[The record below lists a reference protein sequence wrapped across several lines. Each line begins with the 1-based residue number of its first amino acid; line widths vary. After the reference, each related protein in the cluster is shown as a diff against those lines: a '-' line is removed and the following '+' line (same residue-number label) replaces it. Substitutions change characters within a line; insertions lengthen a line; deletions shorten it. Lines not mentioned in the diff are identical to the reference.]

1 MRTVPALTVNVA
13 DVAPAATVT
22 LVGTLAADEFELES
36 VTTAPPEGAAE
47 VRVTVPV
54 TEFPL
59 VTEPELIVT
68 PLRAALTGAGL
79 MVTG

>member
-1 MRTVPALTVNVA
+1 MKVA

-22 LVGTLAADEFELES
+22 FAGTLAADEFELES
-36 VTTAPPEGAAE
+36 ETTAPPEGAAA

-54 TEFPL
+54 TELPL

-68 PLRAALTGAGL
+68 PLKAALTGAGL
-79 MVTG
+79 TVIG